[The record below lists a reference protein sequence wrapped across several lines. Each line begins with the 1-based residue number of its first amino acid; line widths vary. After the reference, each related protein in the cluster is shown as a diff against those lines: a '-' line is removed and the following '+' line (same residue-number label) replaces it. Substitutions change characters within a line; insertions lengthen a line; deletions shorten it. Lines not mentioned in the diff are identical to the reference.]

1 MLSDLAV
8 FLTLSYMLTGLF
20 SSYLIASIDS
30 TGGDHLGLMD
40 TVGTLLAKI
49 MMSLLIPVQSFFVS
63 GHLAPGTL
71 IEFSYLGNLL
81 IFNII
86 FKGLPLALLGI
97 WLYWRRELALAMKQ

>member
-1 MLSDLAV
+1 MPTAV
-8 FLTLSYMLTGLF
+8 FLTLSYLLTGLF
-20 SSYLIASIDS
+20 SSYLISSIEA
-30 TGGDHLGLMD
+30 TGGDNLEFLD
-40 TVGTLLAKI
+40 RVGSTLARI

-63 GHLAPGTL
+63 GHLATGTL